1 MVSGL
6 PMKSSM
12 RKLPRNFKS
21 WFSGWGL
28 NSLPSS
34 FLSSLSTKITQ
45 WTSWLEEIH
54 IASFWINTLIRIW
67 RWPRQPWIGKSFYVL
82 ACNCSCIIPNCGRQR
97 TPCVLGNLLAELQRL
112 PLMAGGRIPTT
123 ASNAGFNDWWKL
135 WLLYHLMQPWIPRNP
150 S

>member
-1 MVSGL
+1 MDSGL

-97 TPCVLGNLLAELQRL
+97 TSCVLGNLLAELQRL
-112 PLMAGGRIPTT
+112 PHELC
-123 ASNAGFNDWWKL
+123 NL
-135 WLLYHLMQPWIPRNP
+135 WLEVGFQQLHQMLVSTTGESCGSYTT
-150 S
+150 